1 MQDLASNRVSTELF
15 DLLSSFNYH
24 FEFIVQLLSDVPY
37 LIVYK
42 KINTSVIQG
51 LLCLFFFFFNIC
63 YFKTLP
69 NKEKLSKNQKPPH
82 VQPFYV
88 CPSGTGSCPNA
99 GRYKVTKSNNFSKEE
114 SFFPRLLDRRV

>member
-24 FEFIVQLLSDVPY
+24 FEVIVQLLSDVPY

-42 KINTSVIQG
+42 KINTSVIQV
-51 LLCLFFFFFNIC
+51 LLFFVFVFSFSLC
-63 YFKTLP
+63 YIKTLP
-69 NKEKLSKNQKPPH
+69 NKKKLSKNQKPLQ

-88 CPSGTGSCPNA
+88 CPFGTGSCPNA
-99 GRYKVTKSNNFSKEE
+99 GRHKVTKSNNFSKEE
-114 SFFPRLLDRRV
+114 SFFPTSA

>member
-42 KINTSVIQG
+42 KINTSVIRV
-51 LLCLFFFFFNIC
+51 LLFFVFVFFLFLSVI
-63 YFKTLP
+63 L
-69 NKEKLSKNQKPPH
+69 KLCQ
-82 VQPFYV
+82 
-88 CPSGTGSCPNA
+88 
-99 GRYKVTKSNNFSKEE
+99 TKRN
-114 SFFPRLLDRRV
+114 